1 MRGRAVPGAHLAL
14 RLRLGPAGAVGRCG
28 LSAGAARCCPG
39 PRGRCTTSISLPSP
53 DVSARPPSHPSSCFG
68 GRREM
73 VLQGAGSG
81 AAAPCAALVAPA
93 PARGQPWA
101 PCCSPVR
108 AAPSWLPACHPARSS
123 RGWAGAA
130 GAGSGPVCPNP
141 APPSVEAP
149 PGSFSAGLLQPRL
162 PPLLLL
168 SCPGGTFVFLNPGCR
183 NNLLIKCINS

>member
-1 MRGRAVPGAHLAL
+1 MGPKGCGCGVRGRAVPGAHLAL

-39 PRGRCTTSISLPSP
+39 PRGHCTTSISLPSP
-53 DVSARPPSHPSSCFG
+53 DLSARPPSHPSSCFG

-141 APPSVEAP
+141 APPLRRGTPRELLSRAAP
-149 PGSFSAGLLQPRL
+149 APSPTAAA
-162 PPLLLL
+162 PLLPRWHV
-168 SCPGGTFVFLNPGCR
+168 CFPKPWV
-183 NNLLIKCINS
+183 